1 MCGAIVLIGQ
11 STNLSQ
17 NIDSFFQMTA
27 MLQLTEDSGDAR
39 ANGRFARCDAPRTW
53 SAVAGKVDSQF
64 FKGAK
69 LAKRL

>member
-1 MCGAIVLIGQ
+1 
-11 STNLSQ
+11 
-17 NIDSFFQMTA
+17 